1 MPISAGI
8 LLFRRRAGVE
18 VLLVHPGGP
27 FWRRRDKGAWQIP
40 KGLIEPGEAAEEAA
54 RREVGEE
61 LGIDVV
67 EPLTPLGV
75 LRQAGGKMVEAFALE
90 RDVDPATVQSNM
102 VEIEWPRGSGRL
114 VSFPE
119 IDAARWMTV
128 ADARQAMLASQQ
140 VLLDRLDDLAGGPV
154 GT

>member
-1 MPISAGI
+1 
-8 LLFRRRAGVE
+8 
-18 VLLVHPGGP
+18 
-27 FWRRRDKGAWQIP
+27 
-40 KGLIEPGEAAEEAA
+40 
-54 RREVGEE
+54 
-61 LGIDVV
+61 
-67 EPLTPLGV
+67 
-75 LRQAGGKMVEAFALE
+75 MVEAFALE

-140 VLLDRLDDLAGGPV
+140 VLLDRLGDLVGGPV